1 MVRVDNVE
9 SRSLRTASSA
19 RVTAPDSTELLRAVL
34 DELRA
39 IRLALAE
46 RQRPPLHLTRADRDR
61 LAAILPVIGATLGSE
76 PILTRDVL
84 EDDAPALRLVL
95 KGISA
100 RSLGRL
106 LQRAEGAVIGGYTV
120 QRAGVD
126 AGAVV
131 WRVLAVTRGVS
142 N

>member
-1 MVRVDNVE
+1 VDNVE
-9 SRSLRTASSA
+9 SRSLRTAPSA
-19 RVTAPDSTELLRAVL
+19 RATLPDPIEALLRQLV
-34 DELRA
+34 EGQRR
-39 IRLALAE
+39 IIALLE
-46 RQRPPLHLTRADRDR
+46 RQRPPSHLTRADRDR
-61 LAAILPVIGATLGSE
+61 LATILPVIGATLGSE

-106 LQRAEGAVIGGYTV
+106 LQRAEGAVIGGHTV

-131 WRVLAVTRGVS
+131 WRVLAVTRGV
-142 N
+142 